1 MRSVIILAIVFVT
14 AIGLAAC
21 GGGSETPNANT
32 TKPNTN
38 APVNKPA
45 ENSNLAVVTKTPE
58 QVANEAATLA
68 PVFKALCDAMAK
80 KDEAAVR
87 KAYSAAALKNFEA
100 DMKDEGETSL
110 VKYLETEQLSDCQIG
125 GEKIE
130 GDRGSALIKTKGAP
144 NGTRMKFVKENGEWK
159 LTGETEDFDA
169 VKKSATESK

>member
-1 MRSVIILAIVFVT
+1 MRSAIISTIVFLT
-14 AIGLAAC
+14 ATGLLAC
-21 GGGSETPNANT
+21 GGGGETPNANT
-32 TKPNTN
+32 TKPNAN
-38 APVNKPA
+38 APVNKLA

-58 QVANEAATLA
+58 PIANEAATLA
-68 PVFKALCDAMAK
+68 PVFKSLCEAMAK

-87 KAYSAAALKNFEA
+87 KAYSAAALKDFEA
-100 DMKDEGETSL
+100 DMKEEGEKSL
-110 VKYLETEQLSDCQIG
+110 VAYLETEQLSDCQIG

-169 VKKSATESK
+169 VKKSAGSK